1 MQAFI
6 SEVLSHVEIMLH
18 AIGFGRIARNLC
30 KPFYQK
36 CSAMLNL
43 YRLIMT
49 HHAGR
54 VPGAVGL
61 GSLFTKKGMLKTFKA
76 RARANAKGKGKA
88 KPGTKAKAKA
98 KPAADAP
105 AASASAESPAAS
117 AEPAAESPAASAS
130 AESEPAAEAPA
141 ASASAESEPAAEAP
155 AEKAKTKP
163 KAGASAKAEP
173 KGKAKAK
180 AKAKAVAGVAAAD
193 AEVPSAVEADVKPS
207 AVETPTAP
215 SGVFCSWCNLPCEP
229 HSGRYT
235 TKSRHSQT
243 SCLLLY
249 DNTFTPQSLP
259 ALRHPQSA

>member
-6 SEVLSHVEIMLH
+6 SEVLGHVEIMLH

-141 ASASAESEPAAEAP
+141 
-155 AEKAKTKP
+155 EKAKTKP

-229 HSGRYT
+229 HGGRYT

-259 ALRHPQSA
+259 ALLHPQSA

>member
-36 CSAMLNL
+36 CLAMLNL

-141 ASASAESEPAAEAP
+141 
-155 AEKAKTKP
+155 EKAKTKP
-163 KAGASAKAEP
+163 KAGASANAEP

-229 HSGRYT
+229 HGGRYT

-259 ALRHPQSA
+259 ALLHPQSA